1 MTTKG
6 GLHIGGT
13 DSMVTNYAKSKKQS
27 HFTIQ
32 MEDFDTPEI
41 RLKKTLMKNKHL
53 VSLETDEIIK
63 KDLGIN
69 QKKKKEIVSY
79 TANRDT
85 LFIPVP
91 ERPKRP
97 VDIQSNLTEEEKKKP
112 IADIGMQCDEIE
124 YENKVKPFIPQKIG
138 KDVGVQIED
147 GDLFNFDKDVEP
159 LLTVLCG
166 KILEQTNL
174 ELMEEAEMR
183 NLYDT
188 KAAFLRKFKAQKE
201 EIKKLEEEEIK
212 RKKEHDDI
220 KKRRRLER
228 ISRIDTQ
235 QKLVSRMFSKAFLK
249 NFKEYSIKD
258 LSLRGAFMNFTN
270 VIIKDDMNQ
279 FNLTKAQAESEYNKL
294 ISFTLISLMKDHEKN
309 VTGQHNAKILERR
322 DMIQKK
328 RDDAERKRLEEE
340 ERKRKEEEDRL
351 ERRRI
356 RKIKRIRESI
366 KKTVFETPV
375 LRNEFYL
382 EDIAE
387 IDNFMNEG
395 PYGKKFY
402 KKIIS
407 KFKILFFSI
416 FSRSFWR
423 TYRSFHAYFL
433 HIKKIILPSG
443 TILHC

>member
-1 MTTKG
+1 MTTTG
-6 GLHIGGT
+6 GLHIGGKDT
-13 DSMVTNYAKSKKQS
+13 IVTNYAKSKKPS

-32 MEDFDTPEI
+32 IEDFDTPEI
-41 RLKKTLMKNKHL
+41 RLKKTLMRNRHL

-63 KDLGIN
+63 KESGVN

-112 IADIGMQCDEIE
+112 VADIGMQCDEIE
-124 YENKVKPFIPQKIG
+124 YENKEKPFIPQKIG

-147 GDLFNFDKDVEP
+147 GDLFNFDRDVEP

-166 KILEQTNL
+166 KILEQTDL
-174 ELMEEAEMR
+174 ELMEEAEMK

-220 KKRRRLER
+220 KKRRRLEK

-235 QKLVSRMFSKAFLK
+235 QKLVSRMFSKAFLR
-249 NFKEYSIKD
+249 NFKENTIKD

-279 FNLTKAQAESEYNKL
+279 FNIKQAQTENEYNNL
-294 ISFTLISLMKDHEKN
+294 VLHTLNSLMEDHEKN
-309 VTGQHNAKILERR
+309 VTDQHKAKIMERR
-322 DMIQKK
+322 DMIQRK
-328 RDDAERKRLEEE
+328 REEAERKRLEEE

-366 KKTVFETPV
+366 RKTVFETPI

-382 EDIAE
+382 EDISE
-387 IDNFMNEG
+387 IDNYLNEG
-395 PYGKKFY
+395 PYGKKLE
-402 KKIIS
+402 K
-407 KFKILFFSI
+407 
-416 FSRSFWR
+416 
-423 TYRSFHAYFL
+423 
-433 HIKKIILPSG
+433 
-443 TILHC
+443 